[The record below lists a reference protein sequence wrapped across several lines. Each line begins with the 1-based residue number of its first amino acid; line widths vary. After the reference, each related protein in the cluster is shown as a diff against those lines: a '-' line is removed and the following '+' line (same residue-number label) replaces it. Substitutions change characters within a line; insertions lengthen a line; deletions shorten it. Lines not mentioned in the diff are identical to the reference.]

1 MFNKEIFAIG
11 LISLHKVMIQLLYFI
26 GVSYVIVYLTEESK
40 IFYPLNKSSSESISS
55 NFKKR
60 IH

>member
-1 MFNKEIFAIG
+1 MREIFVIG

-40 IFYPLNKSSSESISS
+40 IFYPLNKSSSESIYS